1 MNLVFLKIIFTHLPP
16 VGSYVSLLT
25 RSDETPTSGMSN
37 YRVGAFE
44 ALEWVWHMLR
54 SFRDSPGGVE
64 EARRAIQEVLADM
77 GNGNDMDF
85 SQNITRLSS
94 PT

>member
-1 MNLVFLKIIFTHLPP
+1 MNLVFLKAIFTYLPP
-16 VGSYVSLLT
+16 TGSCVSLLT
-25 RSDETPTSGMSN
+25 RSDETPTTDMSN

-44 ALEWVWHMLR
+44 ALEWAWHMLR
-54 SFRDSPGGVE
+54 NFRDSPGGVE

-77 GNGNDMDF
+77 GNGNDMNF
-85 SQNITRLSS
+85 GQNITRLRF

>member
-1 MNLVFLKIIFTHLPP
+1 M
-16 VGSYVSLLT
+16 
-25 RSDETPTSGMSN
+25 GMSS

-44 ALEWVWHMLR
+44 ALEWAWHMLR
-54 SFRDSPGGVE
+54 GFRDCPGGVE

-77 GNGNDMDF
+77 GKGHDLDF
-85 SQNITRLSS
+85 GEKTPRLNS

>member
-1 MNLVFLKIIFTHLPP
+1 M
-16 VGSYVSLLT
+16 
-25 RSDETPTSGMSN
+25 GMSS

-44 ALEWVWHMLR
+44 ALEWAWHMLR
-54 SFRDSPGGVE
+54 GFRDRPRGVE

-77 GNGNDMDF
+77 GKGQDMDF
-85 SQNITRLSS
+85 EKIPRFNP